1 MTGFAW
7 LVGAGPGDPDLIT
20 VGALRRLRQAD
31 VVVHDRL
38 LNRRLLAEARPGAEL
53 IDVGKTPGV
62 AGTGQH
68 ELNDLLVRLVREGK
82 QVVRLKG
89 GDPFVFGRGGEEA
102 LALVAAGLPFSVV
115 PGVSASVA
123 AAAYA
128 GIPVTHRGLAGS
140 FAVVTGHE
148 ESGATGSNVD
158 IGAIA
163 GAVDTLVVMMGVQAM
178 ASVVEAALRGG
189 RDPGTPAAVIEQG
202 TFPGQRTVTGTLVT
216 IEQVAAAAAIRS
228 PAALVIGP
236 VVGLRASLAWFEKR
250 PLSGLRVVIT
260 RPAHQ
265 ALDAARAFEDLGAEA
280 IILPAVAVETCDQS
294 TFTTAIHA
302 VAAGDYA
309 WVVFTSA
316 NGVDTFFPA
325 LAGLNFDVRAFG
337 GVRVAAI
344 GPATAARLEA
354 RGLRPDL
361 IPEEFVAESLAA
373 DLIPSMTPGSRV
385 LLARAASAR
394 PALREILGDAGFA
407 VDELPLYETTVPTP
421 DPATLARLKEGSVDV
436 VTLASSSAASGLH
449 AMLSGD
455 LRSLA
460 AVKIASIGP
469 VTTTAARALGF
480 DVTIEAS
487 PHTFD
492 ALVEGVV
499 QAGRGAARS
508 PAGASGLLT
517 ED

>member
-216 IEQVAAAAAIRS
+216 IERVAAA
-228 PAALVIGP
+228 
-236 VVGLRASLAWFEKR
+236 VGRK
-250 PLSGLRVVIT
+250 
-260 RPAHQ
+260 
-265 ALDAARAFEDLGAEA
+265 
-280 IILPAVAVETCDQS
+280 
-294 TFTTAIHA
+294 
-302 VAAGDYA
+302 
-309 WVVFTSA
+309 
-316 NGVDTFFPA
+316 
-325 LAGLNFDVRAFG
+325 
-337 GVRVAAI
+337 
-344 GPATAARLEA
+344 
-354 RGLRPDL
+354 
-361 IPEEFVAESLAA
+361 
-373 DLIPSMTPGSRV
+373 
-385 LLARAASAR
+385 
-394 PALREILGDAGFA
+394 
-407 VDELPLYETTVPTP
+407 PT
-421 DPATLARLKEGSVDV
+421 
-436 VTLASSSAASGLH
+436 
-449 AMLSGD
+449 
-455 LRSLA
+455 
-460 AVKIASIGP
+460 
-469 VTTTAARALGF
+469 
-480 DVTIEAS
+480 
-487 PHTFD
+487 
-492 ALVEGVV
+492 LVE
-499 QAGRGAARS
+499 A
-508 PAGASGLLT
+508 LT
-517 ED
+517 EQVGRSDGPWDPNVPQAPDRFPNLDSINFAL